1 VRLYNPPS
9 ALLPKG
15 DKFSVE
21 LAGAKILL
29 AMTEEKDFINI
40 KSLFE
45 ELSLGEF
52 WRDNPAISDQ
62 IEKINIKHEDSD
74 ALYDPK
80 VLAERV
86 ITTLERIQ
94 KRGLILFGVA
104 SFEGNAFETSVF
116 NELDMNYE
124 DQDRLLNLYKRRRI
138 EGSLGS
144 FPNVKKGIS
153 GVNEYVEVNWFGNA
167 SPYFNLPNKK
177 NLNDIAAM
185 IYPYDGSV
193 SGIVAVAQGAAN
205 FILLTDKIFD
215 DKDEDEIHID
225 KRTLNQMFDLINKN
239 VLAAPISWFKIQLGY
254 KGLEFL
260 DGWDEIKD
268 MPAVKDAGK
277 KYLDYHR
284 KLIIQ
289 KEQKSIEKI
298 LDEELGNPIDI
309 SQLSEAQIEEDLSEI
324 MGSLNQLNE
333 LQMSSVEESILY
345 DPPKILFANANQ
357 HSAPIGGAMSLL
369 SIDVG
374 QNISCIADL
383 REDVSWA
390 EYFCDEE
397 SQELDVEAFYE
408 IKEDKNYLE
417 LENPIQ
423 LRDIYSQTFQKIMQ
437 GSEAFLGIL
446 ELESNGFEF
455 SLFQELTINTDNL
468 DKIQKYYRDKIQQ
481 GKFPKLQD
489 GHITIVWKGIG
500 KRVFTFPNCFP
511 SILDIAETLHN
522 DENYHDK
529 YVCGV
534 VCVNEKS
541 TYYYTLANNV
551 VSDDDKID
559 ESTLL
564 QMFEDLRN
572 TNLAPFCWFKISLG
586 MESLKIHPFWKIAI
600 QYDTLQI
607 VLENYNKYI
616 QMLIEQ
622 KEKED
627 KYRIY

>member
-1 VRLYNPPS
+1 MRLYNPPS

-29 AMTEEKDFINI
+29 AMTEEKDFLNI
-40 KSLFE
+40 TSLFD

-52 WRDNPAISDQ
+52 WRDNPAIADQ

-74 ALYDPK
+74 ALYDPT

-86 ITTLERIQ
+86 ISTLERLQ
-94 KRGLILFGVA
+94 SRGLILFGVA

-116 NELDMNYE
+116 NELDMNFD
-124 DQDRLLNLYKRRRI
+124 DQDRLLNLYKKSRM
-138 EGSLGS
+138 EGS

-153 GVNEYVEVNWFGNA
+153 GVNEYVEINWFGNA
-167 SPYFNLPNKK
+167 SPYFTLPNKK
-177 NLNDIAAM
+177 DLNEIAAM
-185 IYPYDGSV
+185 VYPYDGSV

-205 FILLTDKIFD
+205 FILLTDSIFE
-215 DKDEDEIHID
+215 DKNEDEIHID
-225 KRTLNQMFDLINKN
+225 KRTLNQMFKLINKN
-239 VLAAPISWFKIQLGY
+239 VLAAPISWFKIHLGF

-268 MPAVKDAGK
+268 LPKVKEAGK

-289 KEQKSIEKI
+289 KEKKSIEKI

-309 SQLSEAQIEEDLSEI
+309 SQLSEEQIEDDLSEI

-333 LQMSSVEESILY
+333 MQMNSVEESILY
-345 DPPKILFANANQ
+345 DPPKILFANANRN
-357 HSAPIGGAMSLL
+357 SAPIGGAMSLL

-397 SQELDVEAFYE
+397 SQELDIEAFSE

-423 LRDIYSQTFQKIMQ
+423 LRDIYSQTFQRIMQ
-437 GSEAFLGIL
+437 GSEAFLGVL

-455 SLFQELTINTDNL
+455 SLFQELTIDTNNL
-468 DKIQKYYRDKIQQ
+468 NKIQQYYRDKIQQ

-511 SILDIAETLHN
+511 SILDIAETLQN
-522 DENYHDK
+522 DDMYHDK
-529 YVCGV
+529 FVCGV
-534 VCVNEKS
+534 VCVDEKS
-541 TYYYTLANNV
+541 TYYYALTDSF
-551 VSDDDKID
+551 VSEVCTVD
-559 ESTLL
+559 EDTMM
-564 QMFEDLRN
+564 QMFEDLN
-572 TNLAPFCWFKISLG
+572 TTNMAPFCWFKISLG
-586 MESLKIHPFWKIAI
+586 MESLKTHPFWKAAY
-600 QYDTLQI
+600 QYDTLRV

-622 KEKED
+622 KHKED
-627 KYRIY
+627 EYRIY